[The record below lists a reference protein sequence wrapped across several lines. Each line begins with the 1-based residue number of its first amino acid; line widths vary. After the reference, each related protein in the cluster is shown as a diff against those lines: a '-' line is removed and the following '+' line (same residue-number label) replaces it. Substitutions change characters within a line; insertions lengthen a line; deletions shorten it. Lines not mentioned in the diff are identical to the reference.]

1 MPPSHPLKSATP
13 PITRAHPPPTS
24 HQTGPL
30 TYTRANQRATTPR
43 TPDLSAR
50 TDLRPPQPASVVCWP
65 SCSCRLLYWD
75 DARTAARAPCILPS
89 LLGFTMTMM
98 VGDVRCGGEWPL
110 VRRCRNGLV
119 TLQPL
124 TRHLGNIR
132 RPQVSLPGCLASTS
146 RAYNLTFGGK
156 VNCWAFLGVVDF
168 WA

>member
-1 MPPSHPLKSATP
+1 MPSSPPLKSATP
-13 PITRAHPPPTS
+13 PITPAHPHP
-24 HQTGPL
+24 
-30 TYTRANQRATTPR
+30 PR
-43 TPDLSAR
+43 TKQGRLLTHAPTNGRRRPEPR
-50 TDLRPPQPASVVCWP
+50 TSQPARPAPVPASLGG
-65 SCSCRLLYWD
+65 LL
-75 DARTAARAPCILPS
+75 ALLLLQAAILGRREDVPPAPCILPS

-146 RAYNLTFGGK
+146 RPYNLTFGGK